1 MNGPQANLLPDGR
14 RLHLNHGPIDLIVE
28 AFGEAEEVQL
38 AHAQATAR
46 FQTILTEL
54 VEELPDLRSAASLRP
69 RALRGTTARRME
81 AAALFLNGHVRICG
95 DVLASRLK
103 IFEGELVHG

>member
-1 MNGPQANLLPDGR
+1 MNAPQAGLLADSK

-28 AFGEAEEVQL
+28 AFGEAEEVRL
-38 AHAQATAR
+38 AYAQASVR

-69 RALRGTTARRME
+69 RALRSVS
-81 AAALFLNGHVRICG
+81 LPP
-95 DVLASRLK
+95 
-103 IFEGELVHG
+103 